1 MAKYLYRLGRW
12 SVRRRKIV
20 LAAWLMILAATITAG
35 LTLSGET
42 TDAFELPGTESQ
54 VAIDALAK
62 EMPGAGGA
70 SARLVFEADEGSA
83 LTDPATAAIIG
94 EAVAAAADAPQ
105 VLDVSNPVESGTMS
119 EDQRI
124 GLSNV
129 TFAEPVE
136 ELSDES
142 KAVVNAAV
150 DDARAAG
157 LTVEVGGDALAEE
170 HGQSAAELIGLA
182 VAIVVLLFTFGSVVA
197 AGLPILT
204 ALIGVAIGLMG
215 ITAATGFIDMSSTA
229 PTLAIM
235 LGLAVG
241 IDYALFIATRH
252 RQLMASGVSPEEAAA
267 QATGTAGS
275 AVVFAGATVVIAL
288 IGLVVVGIP
297 FLSVMGVAAAATV
310 AVAVLISLTLLPA
323 LLGFAGYTIDR
334 FRVPGTRVHSGL
346 GTGRDAL
353 GLRWGKFVVRHA
365 RPVLGVSLVAVAV
378 ISIPA
383 FSIEMGLPDD
393 GTKSTDTTERR
404 AFDLQAEA
412 FGPGFNSPLILAV
425 DVTDADNPE
434 AAASQMSERVAELD
448 NVVRVSDTA
457 FSESGNFA
465 VLSVIPGTG
474 PSDRGTATLVDE
486 IRVATDSIEDDTGA
500 VASVTGAA
508 AMNID
513 ITNQLAKALPVYA
526 LLVVGLALVLL
537 TMVFRSVLV
546 PVKAAIGFLLSVGV
560 SFGATVALFQW
571 GWLSDLFGVDQTGPI
586 ISMLPILLLG
596 ILFGLAMDYEVFL
609 VSRIREDYIHNGDAR
624 DGIVQGLRHSS
635 RVIVAAGLIM
645 VSVFAA
651 FILAPGVS
659 TKMIGFAL
667 AVGVLADAFL
677 VRMTIVPAVLA
688 LLGDR
693 AWWLPRWL
701 DRIIPNVDIEGE
713 SLAAHLND
721 QDPPAPAPELA
732 ASGATGDPS

>member
-1 MAKYLYRLGRW
+1 
-12 SVRRRKIV
+12 
-20 LAAWLMILAATITAG
+20 MILAATITAG